1 MMNYLTFAGR
11 ASNEFGVLISGD
23 GTFSAPEKNVTT
35 QEIAG
40 KNGDV
45 VFDHGNF
52 KNITVRYPAFI
63 RDGMPDKVRD
73 FLNYMASMSGYQR
86 IEDTYH
92 PYEYRLG
99 RFITNPTV
107 STHGYK
113 NRGGKFTIEFDCKP
127 QRFLKDG
134 ETVIS
139 FDADGQILNRTLYP
153 AKPFLRIY
161 GTGGGVVGIANE
173 TITLT
178 GIDEYIDIDCELM
191 DAYKGVINENS
202 KVVFSGDEITIPA
215 GEHGVTFTGD
225 ITGVDITPRWW
236 II

>member
-1 MMNYLTFAGR
+1 MMNYITFAGR
-11 ASNEFGVLISGD
+11 SSYEFGVLISGES
-23 GTFSAPEKNVTT
+23 TFAAPEKNVTV
-35 QEIAG
+35 QSIDG

-52 KNITVRYPAFI
+52 KNITVKYPAFI
-63 RDGMPDKVRD
+63 RENMPDKVRD
-73 FLNYMASMSGYQR
+73 FLNFMGSLSSYQR
-86 IEDTYH
+86 LEDTLH
-92 PYEYRLG
+92 PYEYRMA
-99 RFITNPTV
+99 RFITNPII
-107 STHGYK
+107 SSQGYK

-134 ETVIS
+134 EAVVS
-139 FDADGQILNRTLYP
+139 FTANGKILNRTLYD

-161 GTGGGVVGIANE
+161 GTGSGTVSIAN
-173 TITLT
+173 TIIILT
-178 GIDEYIDIDCELM
+178 GIDEYVDIDCELM
-191 DAYKGVINENS
+191 DAFKGATNENG
-202 KVVFSGDEITIPA
+202 KVAFSDDFVVIPA